1 MSTSVANRNT
11 IKNQE
16 NFEEFLRE
24 ILEKNTIKNQENF
37 HKKIGI
43 FFKRNIEK
51 KKEKEKEKSRK
62 FSICHKILKKYS
74 SLKKIVI

>member
-24 ILEKNTIKNQENF
+24 ILR
-37 HKKIGI
+37 KKI
-43 FFKRNIEK
+43 
-51 KKEKEKEKSRK
+51 
-62 FSICHKILKKYS
+62 L
-74 SLKKIVI
+74 